1 LKKYKVIN
9 IATTSERSNS
19 SILLIYTG
27 GTFGMVYDEAGFL
40 VPFNFSSVLEKIPEL
55 QSLDLK
61 LTVISFPE
69 PVDSSN
75 VGPTHWQAMAGIIK
89 ESYGH
94 YDGFVI
100 LHGTDTMAYTASA
113 LSFMLKGLSKPVILT
128 GAQIPIGATRSDA
141 RENLITALE
150 IATKMKSGKPIVN
163 EVALY
168 FNYFLLKGNRAQKIR
183 SSNFAAFESENYP
196 YLAESGVEIVFNE
209 SFLREGKQNE
219 VLDYYS
225 KMDSNVALLKIFPGI
240 TKEVVEGVLS
250 IKNLKGLV
258 IESYGS
264 GNTMTYSWFSDLLKE
279 YIDNG
284 LVIYNVSQCMG
295 GSIVEGLYETGKKL
309 SEIGVVS
316 GHDITTE
323 AALTKLM
330 HLLGN
335 ETDLGSVK
343 KKLGVPLR
351 GELTLL

>member
-1 LKKYKVIN
+1 
-9 IATTSERSNS
+9 
-19 SILLIYTG
+19 
-27 GTFGMVYDEAGFL
+27 MVYDEDGFL

-75 VGPTHWQAMAGIIK
+75 VDQTHWQAMAGIIK

-150 IATKMKSGKPIVN
+150 IATKKSNGRPIVN

-209 SFLREGKQNE
+209 SFLREGAQGE
-219 VLDYYS
+219 VLDYYPR
-225 KMDSNVALLKIFPGI
+225 MDTNVAVLQIFPSI
-240 TKEVVEGVLS
+240 TKEVVEGILS
-250 IKNLKGLV
+250 IENLRGLV

-264 GNTMTYSWFSDLLKE
+264 GNAMTHDWFTNALKKH
-279 YIDNG
+279 IDDG

-295 GSIVEGLYETGKKL
+295 GSIVEGLYETSKKL
-309 SEIGVVS
+309 TEVGVIS

-335 ETDLGSVK
+335 ETNLDEIK
-343 KKLGVPLR
+343 RKLSIPLR